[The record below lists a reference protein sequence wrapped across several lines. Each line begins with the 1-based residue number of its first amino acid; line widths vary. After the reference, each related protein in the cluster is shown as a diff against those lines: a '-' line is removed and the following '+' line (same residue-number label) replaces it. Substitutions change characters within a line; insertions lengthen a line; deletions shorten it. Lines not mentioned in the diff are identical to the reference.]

1 MIIQYQN
8 SVLILTDGKVFNC
21 TLIIQYQT
29 LVPIIIML
37 ILIDG
42 KGQWYLNCL
51 LFVDCFV
58 NLLLTLM
65 SLFEIII
72 AKQNNY
78 MQT

>member
-1 MIIQYQN
+1 M
-8 SVLILTDGKVFNC
+8 LILTDGKVFNC

-42 KGQWYLNCL
+42 KGQWKLNCL

>member
-1 MIIQYQN
+1 M
-8 SVLILTDGKVFNC
+8 VKVN
-21 TLIIQYQT
+21 
-29 LVPIIIML
+29 
-37 ILIDG
+37 G
-42 KGQWYLNCL
+42 NCL